1 MFLISLDFELYWGVH
16 DARGKEYFSNIKR
29 VHSIVP
35 QVIAIFDEYN
45 VKSTWATV
53 GLIALNSKR
62 ELTSKLEEID
72 APSYEN
78 QEFSPFGKKSME
90 SIDDELLFA
99 PNLIRLIASTDNAEL
114 ASHTL
119 SHYYVLEPGQTEKQ
133 FENDCRLT
141 NLLFDMNY
149 KVQPKS
155 IVFPRNQVNKNYF
168 SVLLRN
174 GIKYFRGT
182 PKHWAYKTESRSER
196 SILRR
201 LYRLIDC
208 YLPITQ
214 NFGCKI
220 EQQGNSELYDVP
232 ATLFFRPYSNRLRL
246 LEPLKIWRIK
256 YAMKKAAKKG
266 EIFHLWWHPH
276 NFASNIDMNLNN
288 LRKVLEYY
296 QFISKKYS
304 WYSYK
309 MEEVLKELNN
319 EKSSSDREKFT
330 F

>member
-1 MFLISLDFELYWGVH
+1 MFVISLDFELYWGVH
-16 DARGKEYFSNIKR
+16 DARGEEYFSNIKK
-29 VHSIVP
+29 VHTIVP
-35 QVIAIFDEYN
+35 LIIAMFDEYN

-72 APSYEN
+72 VPSYEN
-78 QEFSPFGKKSME
+78 KQFSPFGKKFME

-99 PNLIRLIASTDNAEL
+99 PNLIKLIVSKDNAEL

-141 NLLFDMNY
+141 KLLFETNY
-149 KVQPKS
+149 KLQPTS
-155 IVFPRNQVNKNYF
+155 MVFPRNQVNKEYF

-196 SILRR
+196 SVLRR
-201 LYRLIDC
+201 IYRLLDC

-214 NFGCKI
+214 DFGCRVEK
-220 EQQGNSELYDVP
+220 QVDHDLYDVP
-232 ATLFFRPYSNRLRL
+232 ATLFLRPYSKTLRFI
-246 LEPLKIWRIK
+246 EPLKIWRLK
-256 YAMKKAAKKG
+256 YAMKRAAKKG

-276 NFASNIDMNLNN
+276 NFSTNTDMNLKN
-288 LRKVLEYY
+288 LKKILDYY
-296 QFISKKYS
+296 QVLSRDYS
-304 WYSYK
+304 WHSYK
-309 MEEVLKELNN
+309 MEEVVKEFRN
-319 EKSSSDREKFT
+319 EKDSSNR
-330 F
+330 

>member
-16 DARGKEYFSNIKR
+16 DVRGEEYFSNIKK
-29 VHSIVP
+29 VHTIVP
-35 QVIAIFDEYN
+35 QIIAMFDEYN

-72 APSYEN
+72 APSYGN
-78 QEFSPFGKKSME
+78 KQFSPFGKKSME

-99 PNLIRLIASTDNAEL
+99 PNLIKLIASTDSAEL

-141 NLLFDMNY
+141 KLLFETNY
-149 KVQPKS
+149 KIQPTS
-155 IVFPRNQVNKNYF
+155 IVFPRNQVNREYF

-196 SILRR
+196 SVLRR
-201 LYRLIDC
+201 LYRLLDC

-214 NFGCKI
+214 DFGCRVEK
-220 EQQGNSELYDVP
+220 QVDHDLYDVP
-232 ATLFFRPYSNRLRL
+232 ATLFLRPYSKTLRFI
-246 LEPLKIWRIK
+246 EPLKIWRLK
-256 YAMKKAAKKG
+256 YAMKRAAKKG

-276 NFASNIDMNLNN
+276 NFSANTDMNLKN
-288 LRKVLEYY
+288 LKKILDYY
-296 QFISKKYS
+296 QVLSRDYS
-304 WYSYK
+304 WHSYK
-309 MEEVLKELNN
+309 MEEVVKEFRN
-319 EKSSSDREKFT
+319 EKDSSNR
-330 F
+330 